1 MEINRHGLEVENRVN
16 ETLLN
21 FADKH
26 EVKLVASNTVY
37 YLNKKDST
45 SHDVL
50 LCVRDNQSVSKPI
63 GKGRDFR
70 YGLENDSYYLK
81 SPEEMKQLFSDIPEA
96 IFNISEIVNKCEYYP
111 LQREVLLPNFDIPDK
126 FIDKKDSQ
134 DGGKRGENNYLKY
147 LTYQGAKKDM
157 EH

>member
-1 MEINRHGLEVENRVN
+1 M
-16 ETLLN
+16 
-21 FADKH
+21 
-26 EVKLVASNTVY
+26 
-37 YLNKKDST
+37 
-45 SHDVL
+45 

-96 IFNISEIVNKCEYYP
+96 IFNISEIVKMRI
-111 LQREVLLPNFDIPDK
+111 LSSSKRSIASNFDIPDK
-126 FIDKKDSQ
+126 FIDQKDSQ
-134 DGGKRGENNYLKY
+134 EGARGENNYLKY